1 MATLSS
7 FRERPAAEPFNVPPE
22 LNSAP
27 SRPVYF
33 NGKFYSGALNGVHRT
48 ADRLIREVDALCAQG
63 EAQVLDLRLLLPS
76 RPNWAPEFAVVRK
89 TVQRL
94 GHHQAWEQFVLPL
107 RAADGVLVNLANL
120 APLAHGRKLSMI
132 HDAQFLISPES
143 FPLKVSLGY
152 RLLTPLIAR
161 TSARVLTVSEYA
173 RDSLAAF
180 GVSPH
185 RRTEVIYNGADHIL
199 EPAPDLA
206 VLARLGLEE
215 GAYALLFGTPAVYK
229 NLQVAF
235 AAFDPGLKGVRLVVV
250 GGGPEV
256 MAAAGLHPPPGVV
269 YAGKASDGELRALYA
284 HALCLLFPSRTEGF
298 GLPPAEAMTCG
309 CPVVA
314 APAGA
319 MPEVC
324 RDAALYADVF
334 DPAGWAAQV
343 RALRDQP
350 RLRRAKVKAGLAR
363 AADFTWRRAGLRLL
377 REIERLARR
386 PAPTGR
392 PRVPAVA
399 GRGAP
404 G

>member
-1 MATLSS
+1 MATSS
-7 FRERPAAEPFNVPPE
+7 ISGARAAAGPSRA
-22 LNSAP
+22 SAP
-27 SRPVYF
+27 PRSGARRPVYF

-63 EAQVLDLRLLLPS
+63 EAGPLDLRLLLPS
-76 RPNWAPEFAVVRK
+76 RPNWAPAFAAIRK
-89 TVQRL
+89 VPQRL
-94 GHHQAWEQFVLPL
+94 GHHQVWEQFVLPL

-143 FPLKVSLGY
+143 FPWKFSLGY
-152 RLLTPLIAR
+152 RLLTPMIAR

-180 GVSPH
+180 GVSAH
-185 RRTEVIYNGADHIL
+185 SRTEVVHNGADHML
-199 EPAPDLA
+199 EVAAEPA

-215 GAYALLFGTPAVYK
+215 GGYALLFGTPALYK
-229 NLQVAF
+229 NLQVVF
-235 AAFDPGLKGVRLVVV
+235 AAFDPAPPGVRLVVV
-250 GGGPEV
+250 GGGPAA
-256 MAAAGLHPPPGVV
+256 MAAAGLRPPEGVV
-269 YAGKASDGELRALYA
+269 YAGRVSDGELRALYA

-298 GLPPAEAMTCG
+298 GLPPAEAMACG

-334 DPAGWAAQV
+334 DPEGWAAQV

-350 RLRRAKVKAGLAR
+350 RLRRAKADAGRLR
-363 AADFTWRRAGLRLL
+363 AAAFTWRRAGLRLL
-377 REIERLARR
+377 REIERLA
-386 PAPTGR
+386 
-392 PRVPAVA
+392 
-399 GRGAP
+399 
-404 G
+404 